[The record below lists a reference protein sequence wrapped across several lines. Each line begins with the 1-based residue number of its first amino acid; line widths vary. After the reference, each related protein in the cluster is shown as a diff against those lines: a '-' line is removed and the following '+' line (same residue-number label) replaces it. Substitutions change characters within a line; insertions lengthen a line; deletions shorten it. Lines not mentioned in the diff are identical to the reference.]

1 MLSPSIKTAVETEV
15 GKGIREIY
23 FDLEGCTGMDSTFM
37 GMLAGVAMH
46 LRKNGGGTLTIVESG
61 GKSQASLQELGL
73 SQLMEINPS
82 EGSWIGKMIEIRSGF
97 APLDPQSDPGKEGH
111 ILECHENLCEA
122 DDENN
127 DRFRSV
133 LEVLKAS
140 GK

>member
-1 MLSPSIKTAVETEV
+1 MLSPSIKAAVEAEV

-37 GMLAGVAMH
+37 GMLAGVSMH
-46 LRKNGGGTLTIVESG
+46 LRKNGGGTLTIVEPG
-61 GKSQASLQELGL
+61 DKSQASLEELGL
-73 SQLMEINPS
+73 SQLMEINPT
-82 EGSWIGKMIEIRSGF
+82 EGAWIGKLTQIRSGF
-97 APLDPQSDPGKEGH
+97 VSLDAQSDPGKEGH

-127 DRFRSV
+127 DRFKSV